1 MVSAR
6 WSADGHGGGPVEAIR
21 VRGTKGGLGRRR
33 TVERRTR
40 RRRRRRGSLRGLH
53 VVRPDACA
61 GIRPYRRPLLR
72 HPVKLCV
79 VRGNPYVGSRV
90 PVVIVLIRMETGAP
104 AARRTG
110 GDDDTGSGAVHRD
123 ITGSDQGAGG
133 NGEGCRVER
142 VHDDA
147 LLGAGPSRRC
157 RYTVRSA
164 GGLTQKG
171 GKPKI

>member
-1 MVSAR
+1 M
-6 WSADGHGGGPVEAIR
+6 EAIR
-21 VRGTKGGLGRRR
+21 VRDTIVAQGRRR
-33 TVERRTR
+33 RVRRGTR
-40 RRRRRRGSLRGLH
+40 RQGRRRGSLRGLH
-53 VVRPDACA
+53 IMRPDACA
-61 GIRPYRRPLLR
+61 GICPYRRPLCR
-72 HPVKLCV
+72 HPVELGV
-79 VRGNPYVGSRV
+79 VRSNPHVGSRV

-104 AARRTG
+104 AARCTS
-110 GDDDTGSGAVHRD
+110 GDDDTGAGAVHRNVA
-123 ITGSDQGAGG
+123 GGDQGAGG